1 MPRNRIT
8 VHGHR
13 QTEDCRCVSQS
24 RKLCRSRPCSWYLP
38 KLCLC
43 YRSEVPAAWGSVKT
57 SRWISQQT
65 NGRRNGADIGDNRTE
80 DHAEYTLNQLN
91 EELRHRLPTKP
102 RVSNNLIANAL
113 HARLVTLKLTRNL
126 PEQRNSEEVKSARKE
141 MAEWLLRNAL
151 TEKIYIDESGFRLWL
166 KRNQGRSLRGEK
178 AYRLVNARG
187 SQNFSMVFAVSCET
201 GLLHHSIKEGGFK
214 GWDFKDFL

>member
-8 VHGHR
+8 DTDKQRIVDAYRNHENYVEVARVLGICQSSAYAIVRRYQRHG
-13 QTEDCRCVSQS
+13 VV
-24 RKLCRSRPCSWYLP
+24 SRP
-38 KLCLC
+38 
-43 YRSEVPAAWGSVKT
+43 RGGSHNKRMDEEMALTLVT
-57 SRWISQQT
+57 IV
-65 NGRRNGADIGDNRTE
+65 E

-102 RVSNNLIANAL
+102 RVCNNVIANAL

-151 TEKIYIDESGFRLWL
+151 TEKIYVDESGFRLWL
-166 KRNQGRSLRGEK
+166 KRNQ
-178 AYRLVNARG
+178 
-187 SQNFSMVFAVSCET
+187 
-201 GLLHHSIKEGGFK
+201 
-214 GWDFKDFL
+214 